1 LIDVVTSPSP
11 EKSRGQLA
19 RQAIQK
25 WWRQREEWQRWAMVI
40 AAAILLLLG
49 WERWQRWDLT
59 SKQAR
64 QKTWERDG
72 VIQLDENGDGYID
85 QEMRPGKVPGEYLIR
100 KDANFDGTFDVR
112 YRQLTNGLATGLE
125 NIKEAAPRR

>member
-1 LIDVVTSPSP
+1 MV
-11 EKSRGQLA
+11 
-19 RQAIQK
+19 QAIQK

-40 AAAILLLLG
+40 ATVIVLLLA
-49 WERWQRWDLT
+49 WEHWRRWDLT

-64 QKTWERDG
+64 QKIWERDG
-72 VIQLDENGDGYID
+72 VVRLDENGDGYID
-85 QEMRPGKVPGEYLIR
+85 QEKRPGKVPGEFIIL

-125 NIKEAAPRR
+125 SIKETVPRH

>member
-1 LIDVVTSPSP
+1 MTSPTP
-11 EKSRGQLA
+11 ETARGHLTL
-19 RQAIQK
+19 QAIQK

-40 AAAILLLLG
+40 AAVILIFLG
-49 WERWQRWDLT
+49 WERWRRWDLT

-72 VIQLDENGDGYID
+72 VIRLDENGDGYID
-85 QEMRPGKVPGEYLIR
+85 QEQRPGQVPGEFIIL

-125 NIKEAAPRR
+125 NIKETVPRH